1 ADDGMRRVRAA
12 SCRPA
17 GRRTAASGRR
27 RRARLLECRVANH
40 PAAMSHRSLLPRTYA
55 TDRAILAV
63 LVALSAWL
71 SLTLARGPGELS
83 AIWVGNGILT
93 GWLLS
98 RRTSAWPGYLV
109 VALLAELAARLLAG
123 DGAVYA
129 IAIAG
134 CNLLEALGV

>member
-1 ADDGMRRVRAA
+1 SM
-12 SCRPA
+12 
-17 GRRTAASGRR
+17 
-27 RRARLLECRVANH
+27 
-40 PAAMSHRSLLPRTYA
+40 
-55 TDRAILAV
+55 LA
-63 LVALSAWL
+63 ALSAWL

-134 CNLLEALGV
+134 CNLLEALGVAVLVRRAVPDTRKPRDWLHLGGTATAATLAACPVAGLLGRPEERRG